1 MTIPQPLN
9 GQNRL
14 KPNKPH
20 GPPDPIPI
28 GSNVGEVGGGNGDG
42 PVIGVGAVGT
52 VGVLPVGNLTVGVG
66 TVAVGT
72 GAVGVA
78 FGAVGTGAVGVAF
91 GAVGTA
97 LGAVGVVGTAIG
109 LRTGVNFLGK
119 LGDAL
124 GRSVVCYKRGGF
136 RTLRIQNTKSV
147 SARRLC
153 MGR

>member
-78 FGAVGTGAVGVAF
+78 FGAVGT
-91 GAVGTA
+91 A